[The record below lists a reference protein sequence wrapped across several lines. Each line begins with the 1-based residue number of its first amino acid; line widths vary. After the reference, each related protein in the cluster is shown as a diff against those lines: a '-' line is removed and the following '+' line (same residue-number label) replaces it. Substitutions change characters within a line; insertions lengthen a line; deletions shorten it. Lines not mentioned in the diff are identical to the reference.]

1 MKKTFVAV
9 AFAIALATPASSQA
23 PVKVNVGFTPVID
36 YLGAFVAKEQ
46 GFFEKRGLDVTVTQM
61 PNSQSMPPAL
71 LADSLQVGAVTAPNL
86 IQTKAGSFPI
96 TIISG
101 GTFVTKA
108 NPNGAIV
115 VRNGVTINSP
125 ADFMGK
131 RVASGALGS
140 YFNVL
145 FRQWLADNKVDPE
158 KVTYVEVGFPQ
169 VGDVMRNS
177 QIDASTIG
185 QPFISRIEEAG
196 IGKAY
201 RWYVGDFPD
210 GLLSNVYAATEDW
223 IEKNPK
229 AVKNFKEALDEANA
243 FIKNNPEKSREIAAK
258 YLKLP
263 PEAMKNVRFSNYS
276 VDITE
281 AQVKAWNDIMKKNK
295 FIDADID
302 TQSAIVK

>member
-1 MKKTFVAV
+1 MRKTVLAV
-9 AFAIALATPASSQA
+9 AFALGLATPAFSQS
-23 PVKVNVGFTPVID
+23 PVKINVGFTPVID
-36 YLGAFVAKEQ
+36 CLGAFVAKDL
-46 GFFEKRGLDVTVTQM
+46 GFFEKRGLDVTITQM

-71 LADSLQVGAVTAPNL
+71 LADSLQVGAVAAPIL
-86 IQTKAGSFPI
+86 IQSRTGGFPI
-96 TIISG
+96 KIISG
-101 GTFVTKA
+101 GTFVTNA

-115 VRNGVTINSP
+115 VRNGVNINSP
-125 ADFMGK
+125 ADFVGK

-169 VGDVMRNS
+169 VGDVMRNG

-196 IGKAY
+196 VGKAY

-210 GLLSNVYAATEDW
+210 GLLSNVYTTTEDW
-223 IEKNPK
+223 IAKNPK
-229 AVKNFKEALDEANA
+229 AVADFKEALNEANN
-243 FIKNNPEKSREIAAK
+243 FIKSNSEKSREIAAK

-263 PEAMKNVRFSNYS
+263 PEGMKNVPFSNYS
-276 VDITE
+276 IDVTE
-281 AQVKAWNDIMKKNK
+281 AQVKAWNDIMKRNK
-295 FIDADID
+295 FIDGDV
-302 TQSAIVK
+302 SLIVK